1 MILQEQLH
9 IMVDEELVQQI
20 EIADNTEQI
29 ELRILD
35 MVYEEVSNDLL
46 RVEWLLYV
54 IQQIE
59 AME

>member
-1 MILQEQLH
+1 
-9 IMVDEELVQQI
+9 MVDEELVQQI